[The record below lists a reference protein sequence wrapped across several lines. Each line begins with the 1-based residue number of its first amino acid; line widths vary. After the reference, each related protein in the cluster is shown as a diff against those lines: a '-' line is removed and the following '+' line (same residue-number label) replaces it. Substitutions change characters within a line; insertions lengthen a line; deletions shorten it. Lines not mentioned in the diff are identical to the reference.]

1 MNIFEILFVVLLS
14 IVLTYVAVIVVSVH
28 LPRLLF

>member
-28 LPRLLF
+28 LPRLF